1 MTIHM
6 ERAARPRLLEGRGRA
21 EATRRRDHQRQ
32 LRRRGRRRALRRAYR
47 RGHSGA
53 RGIPRERAGRGASGA
68 RCRDLAEIVHAE
80 PGALVMR
87 WVDGRTLDPAG
98 VREPACLER
107 ILDTVGRCHREIPL
121 HFRGPTPIFW
131 VFQVV
136 RDYARTLREDGS
148 RMAGRIDEF
157 LARAAHLESV
167 VGPVEI
173 VFGHNDL
180 LAANFIDDGD
190 RIWLIDW
197 EYAGF
202 NSPLFDLGGLAANN
216 ALDAGEEHRMLE
228 RYFGEPPGEARLA
241 SYAAMKCASALREA
255 MWSMVSE
262 TRSEIDFDYVA
273 YTGENLERFERAWE
287 GGGVTSA
294 RDRTCGENAGGLPAA
309 HPHPRWSVA
318 RTEGLGKGGGEV
330 HLLHPAVPRDEHEHE
345 DRRQIGE
352 RGEELGGNADPLAL
366 GVELEDV
373 HAPRR
378 AAPPT
383 AREAVSSS
391 RRRPARARSSPGPR
405 SCSPPTAE
413 CRPARGRPRR
423 GPPWPRRRRPWRSGS
438 GSPCSRCR
446 ARPAGSRR

>member
-1 MTIHM
+1 MTTHM
-6 ERAARPRLLEGRGRA
+6 ERAARLACWKGAVAPKPLGGGITNVNFVVEDAGERYVVRIGEDIPEHGVYRVNELAVARA
-21 EATRRRDHQRQ
+21 AH
-32 LRRRGRRRALRRAYR
+32 AA
-47 RGHSGA
+47 
-53 RGIPRERAGRGASGA
+53 GISP
-68 RCRDLAEIVHAE
+68 EIVHAE

-121 HFRGPTPIFW
+121 HFRGSTPIFW

-157 LARAAHLESV
+157 LARAAHLESA

-216 ALDAGEEHRMLE
+216 ALDAGEERRMLE

-287 GGGVTSA
+287 A
-294 RDRTCGENAGGLPAA
+294 
-309 HPHPRWSVA
+309 VA
-318 RTEGLGKGGGEV
+318 
-330 HLLHPAVPRDEHEHE
+330 
-345 DRRQIGE
+345 
-352 RGEELGGNADPLAL
+352 
-366 GVELEDV
+366 
-373 HAPRR
+373 
-378 AAPPT
+378 
-383 AREAVSSS
+383 
-391 RRRPARARSSPGPR
+391 
-405 SCSPPTAE
+405 
-413 CRPARGRPRR
+413 
-423 GPPWPRRRRPWRSGS
+423 
-438 GSPCSRCR
+438 
-446 ARPAGSRR
+446 